1 MGGKK
6 LVIVLIFLA
15 AAGGGVYY
23 WLHRASPADQTA
35 SAQAPAPSQH
45 APEGESAEP
54 KPRGPHPMP
63 GETVDKEEP
72 FMEADYGFSMVV
84 PAGWRV
90 ISWTDPAP
98 VETGK
103 RRPAYKI
110 RLEDPKTHALLDFAC
125 YPFSEKSRTAVEEIF
140 ISKIEAPVPGYELDI
155 QVDEVVKEGDLR
167 IRKAELRTRDGS
179 NNVGLMKTYYYLSND
194 KLYTF
199 SVMGN
204 EGTFETQN
212 SPVAKALNDI
222 KILG

>member
-1 MGGKK
+1 VGGKK
-6 LVIVLIFLA
+6 LVLVLLLLA

-23 WLHRASPADQTA
+23 WLHRVAPADQTA
-35 SAQAPAPSQH
+35 SAQAPAPVQG
-45 APEGESAEP
+45 APQGESAAP
-54 KPRGPHPMP
+54 QPRGSHPMP
-63 GETVDKEEP
+63 GETVAKEQP
-72 FMEADYGFSMVV
+72 FFESDYGFSMVV

-90 ISWTDPAP
+90 VSWTDPAP
-98 VETGK
+98 AEAGK

-167 IRKAELRTRDGS
+167 IRKAELRTRNSS
-179 NNVGLMKTYYYLSND
+179 NVVGVMRTYYYLSND

-199 SVMGN
+199 SVLGS
-204 EGTFETQN
+204 EETFASRDST
-212 SPVAKALNDI
+212 VAKALDDI